1 MKLSC
6 RNLES
11 ETGPRQVTTQDLATG
26 VVAWYQQR
34 FGRGPTRAK
43 AYVNDDYVLVV
54 LGEVQ
59 SRAERTLVEQ
69 GDATSVINLRR
80 AIKEAHKEALCELVA
95 ELTGRPVR
103 IMLSDHNPYE
113 DTSAMVFL
121 FERETPLGRS

>member
-1 MKLSC
+1 LELLS
-6 RNLES
+6 RPVVSNADS
-11 ETGPRQVTTQDLATG
+11 RQISTVDIANG

-43 AYVNDDYVLVV
+43 AYLNDDYVLVV

-69 GDATSVINLRR
+69 GDAASVVNLRR
-80 AIKEAHKEALCELVA
+80 AIKEAHKEALCGLVS
-95 ELTGRPVR
+95 ELTGRRVG
-103 IMLSDHNPYE
+103 IMLADHHPYE

-121 FERETPLGRS
+121 FER

>member
-1 MKLSC
+1 MA
-6 RNLES
+6 S
-11 ETGPRQVTTQDLATG
+11 ETGPRPITTQDLATG

-59 SRAERTLVEQ
+59 SKAERTLVEQ
-69 GDATSVINLRR
+69 GDATSVVNLRR
-80 AIKEAHKEALCELVA
+80 AIKEAHKDALCQLVS
-95 ELTGRPVR
+95 ELTGRSVD
-103 IMLSDHNPYE
+103 IMLSDHNPHQ

-121 FERETPLGRS
+121 FER

>member
-1 MKLSC
+1 VVS
-6 RNLES
+6 N
-11 ETGPRQVTTQDLATG
+11 TDPQQIPTVDLANG

-43 AYVNDDYVLVV
+43 AYLNDDYVLVV

-69 GDATSVINLRR
+69 GDAASVINLRR
-80 AIKEAHKEALCELVA
+80 AIKEAHKEALCNLVS
-95 ELTGRPVR
+95 ELTGRPVD
-103 IMLSDHNPYE
+103 IMLSDHNPHK

-121 FERETPLGRS
+121 FER